1 MRLLVY
7 IAGPYRAK
15 TPFAV
20 EGNIRAARELGAV
33 VVACGH
39 YPVIPHSNTS
49 HFDGLGP
56 DELFLEGTMLLMER
70 CDAVLFAPTWQR
82 SDGAIDENVRAKEL
96 RIPIIYGPDESY
108 TDVARHE
115 EIRGR
120 LLSIVQAK
128 HAAYARG
135 LRDTES
141 FLEHRADPTKNLDPV
156 ERFLRDAFND
166 GNRPS
171 IGPNPARDGIAQAFF
186 QSTCLHPA
194 HHDEHLGEDY
204 FIRRCTVCKKELAR
218 F

>member
-70 CDAVLFAPTWQR
+70 CDAVLFAPTWQS
-82 SDGAIDENVRAKEL
+82 SDGAVEEHARAQQL

-115 EIRGR
+115 EIQGR
-120 LLSIVQAK
+120 LLHIVQTK
-128 HAAYARG
+128 QSWLGHAATVNAEIQHG
-135 LRDTES
+135 S
-141 FLEHRADPTKNLDPV
+141 KAVLE
-156 ERFLRDAFND
+156 
-166 GNRPS
+166 
-171 IGPNPARDGIAQAFF
+171 
-186 QSTCLHPA
+186 CLHA
-194 HHDEHLGEDY
+194 TIHDEHVGEDY